1 MKKVLVV
8 EDDTFLAKI
17 YESKLKHEG
26 YDAKVANDGVE
37 GMEAL
42 AEMKP
47 NIVLL
52 DLVMPRKD
60 GFTVLKEM
68 SEDSELKKI
77 PVVVLSN
84 LGQDSDVDRV
94 KELGAK
100 DYLVKADISISDVVD
115 TINKYAN

>member
-1 MKKVLVV
+1 MKKVLVI

-26 YDAKVANDGVE
+26 YEAKVANDGEE
-37 GMEAL
+37 GMEVMADFD
-42 AEMKP
+42 P
-47 NIVLL
+47 DIVLL

-68 SEDSELKKI
+68 NENPVLKGI

-84 LGQDSDVDRV
+84 LGQDSDVVRV

-100 DYLVKADISISDVVD
+100 DYLVKADISISDVVT
-115 TINKYAN
+115 TITKYAK